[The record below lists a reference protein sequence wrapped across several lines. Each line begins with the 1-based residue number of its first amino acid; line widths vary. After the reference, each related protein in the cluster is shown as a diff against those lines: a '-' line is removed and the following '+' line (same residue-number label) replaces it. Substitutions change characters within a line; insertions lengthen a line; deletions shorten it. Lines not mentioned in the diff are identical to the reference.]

1 MREMIYQIMSN
12 YSGVVIFLHVMS
24 AVIWV
29 GGMTALWFIAKFWS
43 KQPYNDRRTGSRATL
58 FKKYFV
64 FSAPFI
70 IILFLTSLLM
80 ALGYK
85 DSAVD
90 ANGFIIDFHNFEMYK
105 YINTKGSIWTIMTMN
120 MMFMYWILTRA
131 SCKLCKVD
139 KATDCMWLLS
149 TYLLPIN
156 IVLGLI
162 EISIGVFL
170 RNSF

>member
-1 MREMIYQIMSN
+1 MRDLIYQIMSD
-12 YSGVVIFLHVMS
+12 YPTLVIFLHVLS

-29 GGMTALWFIAKFWS
+29 GGMSALWFIAKFWS
-43 KQPYNDRRTGSRATL
+43 KQPYNDRRTSSRATL
-58 FKKYFV
+58 FKKYFI
-64 FSAPFI
+64 FLAPFI
-70 IILFLTSLLM
+70 LILFVTSILM

-85 DSAVD
+85 DNAVD
-90 ANGFIIDFHNFEMYK
+90 ENGFIMDFHNYEMYK

-120 MMFMYWILTRA
+120 MMFMYWILSRA
-131 SCKLCKVD
+131 SCKLCHIR

-156 IVLGLI
+156 IILGVI